1 MRRIIG
7 RIGGRIAV
15 VVGVLSVLALGA
27 ALAGP
32 GAESVQAQAAGRVS
46 IVDFAF
52 NPASATVAVGSQVVW
67 TNTGQAPHTSTS
79 QAGGWDSGRLS
90 PGQTFTLTASR
101 AGSFAYI
108 CTVHPSMTGTLVVQ
122 AGAGAAAAP
131 ATAAAMPRTG
141 VGLVADNQGG
151 LQALGI
157 AVVVVLALMGMAYR
171 RRHA

>member
-1 MRRIIG
+1 M
-7 RIGGRIAV
+7 GGRI
-15 VVGVLSVLALGA
+15 VVGFGVLVVLALGA

-32 GAESVQAQAAGRVS
+32 GAASVQAQAAGRVS

-52 NPASATVAVGSQVVW
+52 NPASTTVAVGSQVVW

-90 PGQTFTLTASR
+90 PGQTFTFTASR
-101 AGSFAYI
+101 AGSFAYM

-122 AGAGAAAAP
+122 AGAAAAP

-141 VGLVADNQGG
+141 AGLVADNQVA
-151 LQALGI
+151 LPALGI
-157 AVVVVLALMGMAYR
+157 AVVVVLALTGIAYR
-171 RRHA
+171 RRA